1 MEREWRRREDQ
12 EFHNLLE
19 PISFIG
25 IAFYFTARI
34 LSLLVVDL
42 VFKNGKT
49 RSFHHEFKVY
59 RDVDCAMKRVDNR
72 DDLQTVEFFHEGAGN
87 EGAGND
93 ASDNEEVFL
102 LLSV

>member
-1 MEREWRRREDQ
+1 
-12 EFHNLLE
+12 
-19 PISFIG
+19 
-25 IAFYFTARI
+25 
-34 LSLLVVDL
+34 
-42 VFKNGKT
+42 
-49 RSFHHEFKVY
+49 
-59 RDVDCAMKRVDNR
+59 MKRVDNR